1 MTPSRSI
8 SQSSDHADIFYH
20 AITTHFLNLAF
31 TPVFFLITS
40 SCPKNSHLH
49 IILTGGPVDVSIFLI
64 SIMLQY
70 RGGVL
75 YRQLKNNIWRGLN
88 DFTWLAYFVTSYLK
102 LGQLTSY
109 LDRTFGPPARPTNIR
124 VFRFV
129 FFHKVGI
136 KCTLSREFFEIFSK
150 YNF

>member
-1 MTPSRSI
+1 MVCARGPSRGGPNYAFTPQFVGNHAITSLTTITPSRHNFLSITSSRPIDLHNHEITLCFFFSMTPSRSI

-70 RGGVL
+70 GGGDVVPSAE
-75 YRQLKNNIWRGLN
+75 K
-88 DFTWLAYFVTSYLK
+88 
-102 LGQLTSY
+102 
-109 LDRTFGPPARPTNIR
+109 
-124 VFRFV
+124 
-129 FFHKVGI
+129 
-136 KCTLSREFFEIFSK
+136 
-150 YNF
+150 